1 MDDIYLIFIAIVILI
16 LSTVLMVVLFRA
28 INRGKSPKPNTM
40 PAEGG
45 TTQPKPQ
52 SAPMSLGTEKRENSS
67 TIQPKVSHKPTQPSS
82 ENKIAET
89 VPYKI
94 YPDINLTTDSLSI
107 LESMNRLCQKYN
119 IETCTLASS
128 DGLAIAS
135 SYTGGTRDAAHFSN
149 LYLRENITR
158 QGDAIISPL
167 KFQNQNLIIIVR
179 SQRNLNSEEIE
190 AIKSDEKRILLYWL

>member
-1 MDDIYLIFIAIVILI
+1 MDEIYLIYVAIVILI
-16 LSTVLMVVLFRA
+16 LSIALMVIIFRA
-28 INRGKSPKPNTM
+28 INRRNPPQPNTM
-40 PAEGG
+40 AAEDGN
-45 TTQPKPQ
+45 TQTRLQ
-52 SAPMSLGTEKRENSS
+52 SAPMNSGAEKEEKPAI
-67 TIQPKVSHKPTQPSS
+67 TQHKVRHEPTRPSS
-82 ENKIAET
+82 EKEIAESI
-89 VPYKI
+89 PDKI
-94 YPDINLTTDSLSI
+94 YPDIDLTTDSLSM

-119 IETCTLASS
+119 IETCTLASM

-167 KFQNQNLIIIVR
+167 KFQNQDLIIIIR

-190 AIKSDEKRILLYWL
+190 VIKSDEKRILLYWL